1 MIEFSG
7 MDIIVQ
13 HRVADDRVRR
23 ALAEALHVP
32 EERVALID
40 DSCHCPK
47 ARESDV
53 VCVCSLVEGE
63 FTYLLSIQIEWVILP
78 YDNNVQLM
86 QRLCEVLGVQY
97 LAPDDDDV
105 DPYMMW
111 LVSPEVVPSKVGLDP
126 VAFDEDRYVIS
137 RRV

>member
-1 MIEFSG
+1 MIKFSG

-13 HRVADDRVRR
+13 HRMNEHHMCQ
-23 ALAEALHVP
+23 ALAAALHVS
-32 EERVALID
+32 EGRVALID
-40 DSCHCPK
+40 DLCHYPK
-47 ARESDV
+47 AGEADV
-53 VCVCSLVEGE
+53 VCVCSSVEGE
-63 FTYLLSIQIEWVILP
+63 FTYLLSIQINRVTLP
-78 YDNNVQLM
+78 YDTNVQLM
-86 QRLCEVLGVQY
+86 QRLCEALRMQY

-111 LVSPEVVPSKVGLDP
+111 LISPGAVPRKVGLDP